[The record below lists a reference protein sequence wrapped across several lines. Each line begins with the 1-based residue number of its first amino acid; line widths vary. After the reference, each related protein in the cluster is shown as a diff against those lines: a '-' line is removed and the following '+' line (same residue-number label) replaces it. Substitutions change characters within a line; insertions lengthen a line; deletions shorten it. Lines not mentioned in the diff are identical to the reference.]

1 LDTQGAAQK
10 SAAPFCRLFQGNGGN
25 LTSPLIGITTS
36 RIYNRFGFSQIAV
49 TEAYVKAVS
58 RAGATPLL
66 IPLGLPDTAYPAL
79 LEHLDGVLF
88 TGGGDVQP
96 ERYGGQP
103 HPLVSEMDPDR
114 DRVEISLLQ
123 DSLQNSKPF
132 LGICRGLQLINVA
145 MGGSLYED
153 LQAQNPQAHRHQFFP
168 EKPRSFPA
176 HEVQIKPESRL
187 AGILGAT
194 QTEVNSF
201 HHQGIRQLAA
211 GLSASAYAPDGV
223 IEAFELPDYPFGL
236 AVQWHPEWMQDQDRM
251 QALFKAFNQA
261 ALQAQGNSR

>member
-1 LDTQGAAQK
+1 
-10 SAAPFCRLFQGNGGN
+10 

-36 RIYNRFGFSQIAV
+36 RIYNRYGFSQIAV

-66 IPLGLPDTAYPAL
+66 IPLGLPDASYPAL
-79 LEHLDGVLF
+79 LEHLDGILF

-103 HPLVSEMDPDR
+103 HPLVNEMDPDR
-114 DRVEISLLQ
+114 DRVEISLLH
-123 DSLQNSKPF
+123 DSLQNGKPF

-153 LQAQNPQAHRHQFFP
+153 LQLQHPQAHRHQYFP
-168 EKPRSFPA
+168 EKPRSYPA
-176 HEVQIKPESRL
+176 HEVQIEPESRL

-194 QTEVNSF
+194 QTDVNSL

-211 GLSASAYAPDGV
+211 GLLATAYAPDGI
-223 IEAFELPDYPFGL
+223 IEALELPDYPFGL
-236 AVQWHPEWMQDQDRM
+236 AVQWHPEWMQESGPM
-251 QALFKAFNQA
+251 QALFNAFSQA
-261 ALQAQGNSR
+261 ALQARRNSH

>member
-1 LDTQGAAQK
+1 
-10 SAAPFCRLFQGNGGN
+10 
-25 LTSPLIGITTS
+25 LTAPLIGITTS
-36 RIYNRFGFSQIAV
+36 RIYHRYGFSQIAV

-58 RAGATPLL
+58 RTGATPLL
-66 IPLGLPDTAYPAL
+66 IPLGLPDAAYPAL
-79 LEHLDGVLF
+79 LEHLDGILF

-103 HPLVSEMDPDR
+103 HPLVNEMDPDR

-123 DSLQNSKPF
+123 DSLHNRKPF

-153 LQAQNPQAHRHQFFP
+153 LQEQYPQAYRHQYFP
-168 EKPRSFPA
+168 EKARSFPA
-176 HEVQIKPESRL
+176 HEVQIEPESQL

-194 QTEVNSF
+194 QTDVNSL

-211 GLSASAYAPDGV
+211 GLSASAHAPDGV

-236 AVQWHPEWMQDQDRM
+236 AVQWHPEWMQESGPM
-251 QALFKAFNQA
+251 QALFNAFCQA
-261 ALQAQGNSR
+261 ALQARGNSH